1 MQMVYGEPATNLPSA
16 GTVSYAMIGAT
27 KPTIRDG
34 SLAPGS
40 ISGSAAVAFG
50 SVAKIGLDLQVS
62 IGGHAY
68 AVATTGGVAAPD
80 SSQISVNSS
89 TIGFRSNS
97 TDIAAGGPACA
108 GTKCTASVAG
118 VERKSTRLNSR

>member
-1 MQMVYGEPATNLPSA
+1 MHMVYGEPATNLPAS

-80 SSQISVNSS
+80 SSHIRVNSS
-89 TIGFRSNS
+89 QMGFRSNPMA
-97 TDIAAGGPACA
+97 IPPGGPACA
-108 GTKCTASVAG
+108 GKQCTSPFPGLRAG
-118 VERKSTRLNSR
+118 

>member
-1 MQMVYGEPATNLPSA
+1 MF
-16 GTVSYAMIGAT
+16 GAS
-27 KPTIRDG
+27 KPTIRAG
-34 SLAPGS
+34 LRAPGS

-80 SSQISVNSS
+80 SRQITVNC
-89 TIGFRSNS
+89 GKMGLRSNS
-97 TDIAAGGPACA
+97 MYIAAGGPAFA
-108 GTKCTASVAG
+108 GPKWYRYVARLPGWGVARSVPIDATITLG
-118 VERKSTRLNSR
+118 V